1 MKIYVYV
8 NPIPNTPTDL
18 KTLPDHEKYCSSEAV
33 FTWGKTN
40 RGWIEGLMI
49 CNIANSPF
57 KNTFHNSFADA
68 FSWGVCSCYL
78 LCGLI
83 PPPDVIWALFV
94 MIRGA
99 ALSPCTKHKT
109 TSAIQSCTLHMP
121 PQKHKTPNAKHKK
134 HSLSKENFFKKKN
147 KNSYIRNRGL
157 RFGDKQITS
166 CKHANEEC
174 TNKGY
179 QALPLKLPLKFQ
191 F

>member
-83 PPPDVIWALFV
+83 PPDVIWALFV

-121 PQKHKTPNAKHKK
+121 PPKTQDTRRKTQIHKRETFQ
-134 HSLSKENFFKKKN
+134 E
-147 KNSYIRNRGL
+147 KNSNTRSRGL
-157 RFGDKQITS
+157 RFGVARWFPAKMQMKNVNPKAS
-166 CKHANEEC
+166 
-174 TNKGY
+174 
-179 QALPLKLPLKFQ
+179 KLFQ
-191 F
+191 CH